1 MFQPAN
7 SAWVQGSPIARL
19 GVLAKARG
27 LDWAAILKSY
37 DIDASGIDDPDRT
50 VDMATALNLFG
61 QVAGALGDD
70 AQILDHFYE
79 TPVGFTEGYDYV
91 GLCAE
96 TVRNG
101 LKNWAR
107 VTLLRS
113 NCARTIYSETSEAAK
128 LEWTIPSL
136 YRDYTQFSLAFL
148 GWAIRRTE
156 MLLDGAYED
165 VTIHVSSPAPAS
177 RSRVLQK
184 YGHRVKFSQ
193 PDHGVIVPVALLD
206 LRPPTADPV
215 LLQIIE
221 QHVERIIKEHS
232 TEASPLN
239 KIVEAM
245 CTILK
250 SGDCTAEAVARELGM
265 SRRSLQRTLGDQG
278 TTYRNLLTDVR
289 RSMAEK
295 YLVNTEL
302 PMKEIA
308 FLLGFSEISTFSR
321 AVKSW
326 YGVSPK
332 SVRQRVHELPSARAS
347 LLRQH

>member
-7 SAWVQGSPIARL
+7 NAWVQGSPIARL

-27 LDWAAILKSY
+27 LDWVAILSSY
-37 DIDASGIDDPDRT
+37 DINAAEIDDPDAT
-50 VDMATALNLFG
+50 VGMATALDLFSH
-61 QVAGALGDD
+61 VAEAIGDD

-79 TPVGFTEGYDYV
+79 TPVGFTQGYDYV
-91 GLCAE
+91 GLCAP
-96 TVRNG
+96 TVRDG
-101 LKNWAR
+101 LRNWAK

-113 NCARTIYSETSEAAK
+113 NCARTIYSENATAAK
-128 LEWTIPSL
+128 LEWTIPGL
-136 YRDYTQFSLAFL
+136 YRDFTQFSLAFL

-156 MLLDGAYED
+156 MLLDGAFD
-165 VTIHVSSPAPAS
+165 HVTIHVSSPAPAS
-177 RSRVLQK
+177 LSRVLQK

-193 PDHGVIVPVALLD
+193 PDHGVIVPAELLD

-221 QHVERIIKEHS
+221 QHVESIIKEHS
-232 TEASPLN
+232 AETSPLN
-239 KIVEAM
+239 RIVEAM
-245 CTILK
+245 CTVLK
-250 SGDCTAEAVARELGM
+250 SGDCSAVAVGRELGM
-265 SRRSLQRTLGDQG
+265 SRRSLQRTLGEQG
-278 TTYRNLLTDVR
+278 TTYRNLLADVR

-332 SVRQRVHELPSARAS
+332 SVRQRVHKLPSARAS